1 MSLKGNN
8 ASIIFIFITILVD
21 VIGLG
26 IIIPV
31 IPSLIENLTDSGLVS
46 AAKYG
51 GWLMFSY
58 AIMQFVFSPILGNL
72 SDKFGRRPIL
82 LLSLFGLGI
91 DYIVHAYAPSI
102 FWLFVGRIF
111 AGICGASYTTAT
123 AYIADI
129 STPEK
134 KAQNFGLIGAAF
146 GLGFIIGPVM
156 GGILSKWGVSVPFL
170 VAAGLTFA
178 NVIYGYFVIPESLKP
193 ENRRN
198 FEFKRANP
206 IGSLIQLKKY
216 PVVAGLIISIFLLH
230 IAGHAIQSNWTFYT
244 MFKFNWDETM
254 VGYSLGVVGLLIAIV
269 QGGLIRFISPKLG
282 DKKTIYLGIFLW
294 GLGMFLFAFA
304 SSSWMMF
311 AFLIPYSLGG
321 IAGPAIQ
328 SAMSNQIPDNEQG
341 ELQGALTGLI
351 SLTSIIGPLIMTNMF
366 SYFSS
371 YEAIIYFPG
380 MPFIFGTILILL
392 SYFFIIKSVKNLISK

>member
-1 MSLKGNN
+1 MNFRGNN
-8 ASIIFIFITILVD
+8 AKLGFIFITILVD
-21 VIGLG
+21 IIGLG

-72 SDKFGRRPIL
+72 SDKFGRRPVL
-82 LLSLFGLGI
+82 LLSLFGLGL
-91 DYIVHAYAPSI
+91 DYLIHAYAPNI
-102 FWLFVGRIF
+102 FWLFVGRIL
-111 AGICGASYTTAT
+111 AGVCGASITTAS

-129 STPEK
+129 SEPEK

-146 GLGFIIGPVM
+146 GIGFIIGPVM

-178 NVIYGYFVIPESLKP
+178 NVIYGYFFIPESLKP
-193 ENRRN
+193 ENRRK

-206 IGSLIQLKKY
+206 VGSLIQLRKY
-216 PVVAGLIISIFLLH
+216 PVVSGLIISIFLLH

-269 QGGLIRFISPKLG
+269 QGGLIRVVVPKLG
-282 DKKTIYLGIFLW
+282 DKKAIFLGMFFW
-294 GLGMFLFAFA
+294 GLAMFLFAFA

-311 AFLIPYSLGG
+311 AILVPYCLGG
-321 IAGPAIQ
+321 IAGPSIQ
-328 SAMSNQIPDNEQG
+328 STISNHIPNNEQG

-366 SYFSS
+366 SYFSRIDS
-371 YEAIIYFPG
+371 IIYLPG
-380 MPFIFGTILILL
+380 MPFIFGTFLIIL
-392 SYFFIIKSVKNLISK
+392 SYFFSVKSIRHFNK